1 MFFDTQRYLEILLH
15 LVVNAIKFARKVNSY
30 IHIVI
35 SCDKITDKAK
45 LKQGWVSYMKTEVF
59 DNGVGIEKEKQEK
72 LFYTF
77 KAEQKDMT
85 HGVGIGLSTV
95 RAVAYA
101 LGGEV
106 RLNSKVGKGT
116 RIMFTTPISSK
127 DVQTVDQ
134 KTLEKQLAK
143 ESNNSMRNDQS
154 SMSVL

>member
-1 MFFDTQRYLEILLH
+1 MLLH
-15 LVVNAIKFARKVNSY
+15 LIVNAIKFARKVNSY
-30 IHIVI
+30 IHIMI
-35 SCDKITDKAK
+35 SCEKITDRAK
-45 LKQGWVSYMKTEVF
+45 LRHGWVGFMKTEVF

-106 RLNSKVGKGT
+106 RLNSKVGTGT
-116 RIMFTTPISSK
+116 RIMLTTPISSK
-127 DVQTVDQ
+127 DVKKVDQ
-134 KTLEKQLAK
+134 QTLKQQLANQSSLRINCKNLGFSLEK
-143 ESNNSMRNDQS
+143 
-154 SMSVL
+154 